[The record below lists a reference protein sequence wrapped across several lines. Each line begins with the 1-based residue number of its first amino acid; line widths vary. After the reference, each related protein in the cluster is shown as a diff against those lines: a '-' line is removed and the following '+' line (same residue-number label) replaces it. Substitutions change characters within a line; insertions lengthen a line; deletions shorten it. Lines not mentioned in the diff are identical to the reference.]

1 MYLTICVDQTSPTTT
16 VFRLAG
22 ELDIAAAHDVRRSAA
37 AIAAGV
43 DVRLDLSEVVFMDCA
58 GLRALERC
66 SEEVALRGGTFALAS
81 ASVPVRRILAMTGSD
96 LRNVDTDRDFARGRR
111 RPSRFV
117 RSAPAVAV
125 SPTGAQPV

>member
-22 ELDIAAAHDVRRSAA
+22 ELDIAAAHDVRRTAA
-37 AIAAGV
+37 TIGAGC

-58 GLRALERC
+58 GLSALERC
-66 SEEVALRGGTFALAS
+66 SEEVALRGGTFALSSAS
-81 ASVPVRRILAMTGSD
+81 APVRRVLAMTGSP
-96 LRNVDTDRDFARGRR
+96 LRGADADREHACSGR

-117 RSAPAVAV
+117 RSGPAVAV